1 MTDERTEQPARPE
14 RPAGERPVRAKQP
27 AAEAPEVKVTP
38 EMQELLN
45 NLQAVISGDAIK
57 VEPRADG
64 WVQVNVPADQLVQTA
79 MSLRDNKDLGLNYL
93 NSLTALDWQEKGF
106 SVVYHLTA
114 IGHQPEHRVVL
125 RVDIADREQPEVPSV
140 VDIWP
145 TANWH
150 EREAWDLM
158 GISFS
163 GHPDLRRIL
172 MREDWVGHPLR
183 KDWVEDPDYVLVR
196 HLRLPGYKGPDRGA
210 TSTGRF
216 ASD

>member
-14 RPAGERPVRAKQP
+14 RPAGERPVRAKQL
-27 AAEAPEVKVTP
+27 AAEAAEIKVTP
-38 EMQELLN
+38 DMQALMTS
-45 NLQAVISGDAIK
+45 LQAAMTGDEVRI
-57 VEPRADG
+57 EPRSDG
-64 WVQVNVPADQLVQTA
+64 WVQVTVPAAQLPQTA
-79 MSLRDNKDLGLNYL
+79 KVLRDSADLGLNYL
-93 NSLTALDWQEKGF
+93 NSITALDWQEKGF
-106 SVVYHLTA
+106 SVIYHLTA

-125 RVDIADREQPEVPSV
+125 RVDITDRERPEIPSI

-158 GISFS
+158 GIGFS

-183 KDWVEDPDYVLVR
+183 KDYVDTRTPRERVTHENFDPVIE
-196 HLRLPGYKGPDRGA
+196 PWGERG
-210 TSTGRF
+210 GKHEH
-216 ASD
+216 